1 MRGGV
6 PLSVL
11 FHVALLVIAVV
22 GLPAPKLAPV
32 DVAQPVPIEIVE
44 IDEFTRIT
52 RAPEPEAPPAPPE
65 PEPEPE
71 PQEAPEPE
79 PEPVV
84 EPTPPAPATPPAEP
98 TSPPPAPEPEPVPAP
113 EPEPAPVPEPEPEPE
128 PQEKVNV
135 APPTPPA
142 PKLRPTP
149 PRRPKRDQK
158 PAFDPG
164 RIAALLDKLPE
175 ERQPTPP
182 PQPAPSQ
189 QAPQQSR
196 IGAQT
201 SLSISELDALR
212 QQISAC
218 WSPPVGATNA
228 ADLVVTL
235 MIWLNPDGSLARAP
249 QVKGGAFALSSY
261 QRAAQ
266 DAALR
271 AVRRCAPYRL
281 PVNKYASWR
290 EIELRF
296 DPSRMFG
303 G

>member
-11 FHVALLVIAVV
+11 LHVAIITIAVV
-22 GLPAPKLAPV
+22 GLPAPKLEPV
-32 DVAQPVPIEIVE
+32 EIAQPIPVEIFE

-52 RAPEPEAPPAPPE
+52 RAPEPEAEPAPPE

-79 PEPVV
+79 PEPQPVA
-84 EPTPPAPATPPAEP
+84 EPTPPAPTPPPAEP
-98 TSPPPAPEPEPVPAP
+98 APPPPAPEPEPAPA
-113 EPEPAPVPEPEPEPE
+113 PEPEPEPE

-135 APPTPPA
+135 APPPA
-142 PKLRPTP
+142 PRLRPTP
-149 PRRPKRDQK
+149 PKRPVQQESS
-158 PAFDPG
+158 FDAG

-175 ERQPTPP
+175 ERQPAPA
-182 PQPAPSQ
+182 QPAPTQ
-189 QAPQQSR
+189 TVPQQSR

-201 SLSISELDALR
+201 SLTISELDFMR

-228 ADLVVTL
+228 ADLRVTM
-235 MIWLNPDGSLARAP
+235 MIWLNQDGSLSRAP
-249 QVKGGAFALSSY
+249 QIKGGNFVVSSF
-261 QRAAQ
+261 QQAAQ
-266 DAALR
+266 EAALR

-281 PVNKYASWR
+281 PVEKYASWR
-290 EIELRF
+290 EIELNF
-296 DPSRMFG
+296 DPSQMFG
-303 G
+303 R

>member
-11 FHVALLVIAVV
+11 LHVAIITIAVV
-22 GLPAPKLAPV
+22 GLPAPKLEPV
-32 DVAQPVPIEIVE
+32 EIAQPIPVEIFE

-52 RAPEPEAPPAPPE
+52 RAPEPEAEPAPPE

-71 PQEAPEPE
+71 PQEAPELE
-79 PEPVV
+79 PEPQPVA
-84 EPTPPAPATPPAEP
+84 EPTPPAPTPPPAEP
-98 TSPPPAPEPEPVPAP
+98 APPPPAP

-135 APPTPPA
+135 APPQPPA
-142 PKLRPTP
+142 PRLRPTP
-149 PRRPKRDQK
+149 PQRPVQQE
-158 PAFDPG
+158 PSFDAG

-175 ERQPTPP
+175 ERQPAPA
-182 PQPAPSQ
+182 QPAPTQ
-189 QAPQQSR
+189 TVPQQSR

-201 SLSISELDALR
+201 SLTISELDFMR

-228 ADLVVTL
+228 ADLRVTM
-235 MIWLNPDGSLARAP
+235 MIWLNQDGSLSRAP
-249 QVKGGAFALSSY
+249 QIKGGNFVVSSF
-261 QRAAQ
+261 QQAAQ
-266 DAALR
+266 EAALR

-281 PVNKYASWR
+281 PVEKYASWR
-290 EIELRF
+290 EIELNF
-296 DPSRMFG
+296 DPSQMFG
-303 G
+303 R